1 MLRSLVERYGFCCN
15 ASEYFFEVLRTRI
28 KSRIVSCQCRLP
40 VLSIRFRFPVVS
52 GVARTGENIF
62 RRASCCCPR
71 CPTVVVHGV
80 PPLLS
85 TVFHRYRPQCPEK
98 RARIFFAKA
107 RAKKTRRCL
116 AGRPVFYPA
125 AHRFAGGFLPAL
137 WPVTGYIP
145 IILFFILACQ
155 SDAGKPFILHRFIFR
170 VFSFFPAYTRFV
182 LRLCREGKGGN
193 ATEILFDDGRG

>member
-1 MLRSLVERYGFCCN
+1 MPFACPFHPLPFSR
-15 ASEYFFEVLRTRI
+15 RI
-28 KSRIVSCQCRLP
+28 R
-40 VLSIRFRFPVVS
+40 
-52 GVARTGENIF
+52 
-62 RRASCCCPR
+62 RRADGGKHFPPR
-71 CPTVVVHGV
+71 IL
-80 PPLLS
+80 LLS
-85 TVFHRYRPQCPEK
+85 TVFHRYCP
-98 RARIFFAKA
+98 RCSTATVHNVPRNVPAFFAKA